1 MSNTTK
7 PMSEFDQSMILQKA
21 YNPTEG
27 TLAVGSF
34 IAGKLGHRIERT
46 PTSATVDEFSYYDG
60 AVLLYTIE
68 VTYDNSSHDNVDSV
82 ERIV

>member
-1 MSNTTK
+1 MANTTK
-7 PMSEFDQSMILQKA
+7 PMTEFDQSMILQKA

-34 IAGKLGHRIERT
+34 IAGKLGHRIDRAIV
-46 PTSATVDEFSYYDG
+46 SGVIDRYSYYDG

-68 VTYDNSSHDNVDSV
+68 VTYDNTSHDNVNRV
-82 ERIV
+82 ERIA